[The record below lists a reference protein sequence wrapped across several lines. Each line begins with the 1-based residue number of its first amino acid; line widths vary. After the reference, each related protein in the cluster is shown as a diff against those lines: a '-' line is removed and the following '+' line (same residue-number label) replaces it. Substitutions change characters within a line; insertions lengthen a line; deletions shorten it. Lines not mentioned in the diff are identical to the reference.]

1 VEYSSRTPSSC
12 MARELV
18 RFRVEVAD
26 DEGSALKEGP
36 VLFRDQ
42 ETLQVLITKF
52 PIERGMECI
61 VKI

>member
-1 VEYSSRTPSSC
+1 